1 MRIKRMSQIYT
12 TNTNR
17 YRRYTYLLLFL
28 FYFSRNAAAVDNHDC
43 TGVTGDPVCNAL
55 NDERISP
62 ETFYTSAPS
71 SIIVGTSG
79 GISAISS
86 LLIMF
91 IIVRSNIRFSTVSH
105 RLVFAMSSADVICSI
120 GMAAGTLAMPK
131 NMVYDFEGKTI
142 GNEFTCSLQGF
153 LVFFA
158 GFATMAYKA
167 CLSVYFMCSITYKMK
182 DAKIRKCVEPFMH
195 VVCILATLPT
205 AILFWVHKW
214 YNPTP
219 NDTWCVAVSYPY
231 YCNPE
236 YEHADSCSIRG
247 SPSSYQIASRKAL
260 ILYYVVFFF
269 FLVPII
275 TVWCMFRIIRTVYL
289 QEKHIKAYSRLARM
303 HLSTERE
310 NRMLEMSLASFFYN
324 CVVRLQS
331 AVYRHQSAVFITL

>member
-1 MRIKRMSQIYT
+1 MRVKRMSQIYA

-17 YRRYTYLLLFL
+17 YRWYTYLLLFL
-28 FYFSRNAAAVDNHDC
+28 CYFSRNAAAVDNHDC

-158 GFATMAYKA
+158 GFATMAYNA

-219 NDTWCVAVSYPY
+219 NDTWCVAISYPY
-231 YCNPE
+231 YCKAE
-236 YEHADSCSIRG
+236 YENADSCSIRG

-260 ILYYVVFFF
+260 ILYYAVFFF
-269 FLVPII
+269 FLLFQVELPSS
-275 TVWCMFRIIRTVYL
+275 C
-289 QEKHIKAYSRLARM
+289 Q
-303 HLSTERE
+303 
-310 NRMLEMSLASFFYN
+310 
-324 CVVRLQS
+324 
-331 AVYRHQSAVFITL
+331 YRVDPQMD

>member
-1 MRIKRMSQIYT
+1 MSQIYTT

-28 FYFSRNAAAVDNHDC
+28 CYFSRNAAAVDNHDC

-91 IIVRSNIRFSTVSH
+91 IILRSH

-260 ILYYVVFFF
+260 ILYYAVFFF